1 MPASKRWI
9 VSTAVLAGV
18 MSASSWPAGA
28 ASESARR
35 NPTLAGY
42 VWTVA
47 HTKPSITVSATFT
60 IPTVTCSPGQTSLI
74 QIGPQVDGTTGD
86 AALIFD
92 QAGCD
97 RGNVFQR
104 LNQKLPGVPF
114 DPVGDF
120 NLLAGHVVTMTV
132 TLTPDSSLV
141 TYQESGGGQTSF
153 MGNGDP
159 PDNVYVGLAGT
170 STNLPGFGS
179 VAYSN
184 VTINSRPLKPRRHC
198 ARTLMV
204 NGAQIVINTSRVTGG
219 ANFILS
225 QI

>member
-1 MPASKRWI
+1 MLASKRW
-9 VSTAVLAGV
+9 VLSAAVLAGV
-18 MSASSWPAGA
+18 MSTSSGTAGA

-47 HTKPSITVSATFT
+47 HAKPSITVSATFT
-60 IPTVTCSPGQTSLI
+60 IPTVACSPGQNSLI

-120 NLLAGHVVTMTV
+120 NLLAGHVVTMTA
-132 TLTPDSSLV
+132 TLTSNSSIV
-141 TYQESGGGQTSF
+141 TYQEAGGGLTSF
-153 MGNGDP
+153 MGDGDP
-159 PDNVYVGLAGT
+159 PNNVYVGLVGT
-170 STNLPGFGS
+170 GTNLPGFGS
-179 VAYSN
+179 LAYSN

-198 ARTLMV
+198 VRTVMV
-204 NGAQIVINTSRVTGG
+204 NGAQVVINTSRVTGG
-219 ANFILS
+219 FNFSLS
-225 QI
+225 QV

>member
-1 MPASKRWI
+1 MLTSKRRF
-9 VSTAVLAGV
+9 VAAAVLAGV
-18 MSASSWPAGA
+18 MSASSWTVGA
-28 ASESARR
+28 ASENAAR

-47 HTKPSITVSATFT
+47 HAKPGITVSATFT
-60 IPTVTCSPGQTSLI
+60 IPTVTCSPGQNALI

-97 RGNVFQR
+97 QGNVFQR

-132 TLTPDSSLV
+132 TMTPDSSIV
-141 TYQESGGGQTSF
+141 TYQENGGGLISF
-153 MGNGDP
+153 MGDGDP
-159 PDNVYVGLAGT
+159 PNNVYVGLVGT

-184 VTINSRPLKPRRHC
+184 VTINSRPLKPRRHVV
-198 ARTLMV
+198 RTVMV
-204 NGAQIVINTSRVTGG
+204 NGAQVVVKTSRVTGG
-219 ANFILS
+219 VNFSLT